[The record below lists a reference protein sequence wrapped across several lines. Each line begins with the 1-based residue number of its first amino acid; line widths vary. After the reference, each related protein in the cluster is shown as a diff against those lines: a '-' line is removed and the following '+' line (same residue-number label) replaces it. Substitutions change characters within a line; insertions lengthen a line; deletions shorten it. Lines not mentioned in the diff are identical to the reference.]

1 MGMGMGMG
9 MGQGQA
15 GASGG
20 PVGFIL
26 PDTLTTSEPDY
37 ALYAK
42 TTTRLFPLVTEV
54 RFDDRCW
61 DGRHLAQAVLGE
73 FSSYQWQ
80 SDVAIIPKDWKI
92 NPRFNLDQEI
102 RILIGLGRVNRM
114 TRGDEILAQAEDA
127 TVYWAN
133 LLMTNP
139 VACPSTWLLIH
150 IGEAVGLMVAMYFK
164 RMFRRPRPVQ
174 VYPALMPLL
183 LTPPHA
189 SFPNA
194 HALQSFLM
202 SRLLEKVRPD
212 IKSQLYALAMRVAVN
227 REIAGVHYPSD
238 RVASMDM
245 IDGIMAK
252 FDLLENENPK
262 GAYASILAR
271 AKLEWPDIMVA
282 ATQQHNHTPKLR
294 P

>member
-9 MGQGQA
+9 MGLGLT
-15 GASGG
+15 GAFGG

-26 PDTLTTSEPDY
+26 PDTLTGPEPDY
-37 ALYAK
+37 DLYEKK
-42 TTTRLFPLVTEV
+42 TERKFPLVNAV

-73 FSSYQWQ
+73 FSSYPWQ
-80 SDVAIIPKDWKI
+80 NDQTIIPKDWQI
-92 NPRFNLDQEI
+92 NPKFNLDQEI
-102 RILIGLGRVNRM
+102 RILIGLGRTNRM
-114 TRGDEILAQAEDA
+114 THGEEILAQAEDA
-127 TVYWAN
+127 TPYWAN

-139 VACPSTWLLIH
+139 VACPATWLLVH
-150 IGEAVGLMVAMYFK
+150 IGEAVGMMVSMYFK

-183 LTPPHA
+183 LSPPHA

-202 SRLLEKVRPD
+202 SRLLEKVRLDVKP
-212 IKSQLYALAMRVAVN
+212 QLDALAMRVAVN

-238 RVASMDM
+238 RVASMGM
-245 IDGIMAK
+245 IDGIMAI
-252 FDLLENENPK
+252 FDLLEKENPK

-271 AKLEWPDIMVA
+271 AGLEWPDILVA
-282 ATQQHNHTPKLR
+282 ATPQHNHHP
-294 P
+294 